1 MCYLHQS
8 SEPTRR
14 QFIRDGL
21 SVSAAIIG
29 AVPTTIEWCK
39 AAASVSPNM
48 SNIDIA
54 RAAGRWI
61 ESAKV
66 VTDTGVTWL
75 ADPTDPESAGTTLYH
90 GSPGV
95 VLFLLDLYHAT
106 GEEGYLNTARSGA
119 DAIMA
124 VLQTEAERQ
133 LGLYTGVAGMVFCLA
148 ETYSASND
156 SRYRTAAAQG
166 LNVLLG
172 AATRAGSGV
181 EWNAVTDVIS
191 GSSGIGLTLLDVA
204 NTIEGADVLDVAAS
218 AAYRLVELGRPTSHG
233 LKWPMSPDYRRLMP
247 NFSHGTAG
255 VSYYLA
261 TLYQKTGDKDL
272 LDASLAGARYL
283 QSVATTGD
291 GDICLVFHNEPD
303 GKDLYYLSWC
313 HGPVGTARLFYRL
326 ANVTQDDE
334 WLQWAN
340 MCAKAITQSG
350 IPEQRRP
357 GFWNNVSQC
366 CGDAGVG
373 EFFSSMYQVTGD
385 RTYYDFLQRVRGSLV
400 ERATEDSSGIRWLQ
414 AEHRTRPEL
423 VAAQTGYMQGAAG
436 IASFFLHLD
445 ALESGRESTVV
456 LPDSP
461 FTL

>member
-1 MCYLHQS
+1 MCCLNHS

-21 SVSAAIIG
+21 SVSAAVMSVLP
-29 AVPTTIEWCK
+29 ATFDWRKTS
-39 AAASVSPNM
+39 ASVSPNK
-48 SNIDIA
+48 SNIDVA
-54 RAAGRWI
+54 RAAARWI
-61 ESAKV
+61 ETAKIA
-66 VTDTGVTWL
+66 TDSGVTWL
-75 ADPTDPESAGTTLYH
+75 ADPTDPESVGTTLYH

-106 GEEGYLNTARSGA
+106 GEEAYLNTACSGA

-124 VLQTEAERQ
+124 VLQNEAELP
-133 LGLYTGVAGMVFCLA
+133 LGLYTGVAGMVFSLT
-148 ETYSASND
+148 ETYRASND
-156 SRYRTAAAQG
+156 RRYYAAAAQG
-166 LNVLLG
+166 LNILLG
-172 AATRAGSGV
+172 AAKSAGSGM

-191 GSSGIGLTLLDVA
+191 GGSGIGLTLLNVA
-204 NTIEGADVLDVAAS
+204 KTLKGTDALDVAAS
-218 AAYRLVELGRPTSHG
+218 AAYRLVEMGWPTSHG
-233 LKWPMSPDYRRLMP
+233 LKWPMSPDYQRLMP

-261 TLYQKTGDKDL
+261 ALYQETGDPDL

-283 QSVATTGD
+283 QSVAQTGD

-326 ANVTQDDE
+326 ADVTQDDE

-340 MCAKAITQSG
+340 MCAKAILQSG
-350 IPEQRRP
+350 IPEQRTP

-373 EFFSSMYQVTGD
+373 EFFSSMYHVTGD
-385 RTYYDFLQRVRGSLV
+385 QAYNDFLHRVRSSLL
-400 ERATEDSSGIRWLQ
+400 ERATEDTSGIRWLQ

-436 IASFFLHLD
+436 IATFFLHLD
-445 ALESGRESTVV
+445 AMENGRESTVV

-461 FTL
+461 FAH